1 MSLIRKHQ
9 RHQRNISFSV
19 DNSSSHSLTSKLHKI
34 FPKQQ
39 PHHDNNNVQATTTI
53 TINDENTNRT
63 INVIPSSS
71 NNIEQS
77 KKAKIIKMKLI
88 EEQRIKT
95 QRHKKNLLLE
105 LKADFKS
112 KDKDEKK
119 QTYTTSHTPIN
130 TLTDIE
136 NELLKFKIQQQ
147 KRKQKEE
154 RHKLKKEL
162 QRIQH
167 EKEQLNK
174 IKEHFASPNNE
185 QFQLMYKQLK
195 EELTLTLTQ
204 QLKDEMNKTI
214 NDKEHKTHSKKP
226 IHRHNIIINYS
237 KIKNNDNIFIQR
249 QNSMSNLVYVP
260 KKPKHSKNS
269 NRSLCK
275 GSQY

>member
-1 MSLIRKHQ
+1 MSLVRKHQ

-34 FPKQQ
+34 FPKQ
-39 PHHDNNNVQATTTI
+39 PTHYDNIHQAT
-53 TINDENTNRT
+53 TINDENTNKT
-63 INVIPSSS
+63 INVLPSS
-71 NNIEQS
+71 NIEQS

-95 QRHKKNLLLE
+95 QRHKKNLLLK
-105 LKADFKS
+105 LKADFKP

-147 KRKQKEE
+147 KRKQNEE

-174 IKEHFASPNNE
+174 IKEYFASPNNE

-214 NDKEHKTHSKKP
+214 NEQEHKTHSKKP

-269 NRSLCK
+269 NRSLCQ